1 MIYLGDIP
9 MLNARRFPDTEAV
22 VFEETRFRWPEFNR
36 RINRLANGLACMGFG
51 KGDHIAVLAENCHQ
65 YMEIYY
71 ALAKNGMVAVP
82 LNYRLSDRELTY
94 IINHSDAV
102 GMFVGGDYLELAG
115 KMRPELGAM
124 REYISIDENAE
135 GMTPYEDVMCMGT
148 EDEPE
153 WEKLDENDM
162 VILMY
167 TGGTTGMPKGVMI
180 SHRNLLSA
188 LMGIAI
194 SQRAMILPGLRTLF
208 ALPFFHISNW
218 QPFFFHMMGGCVV
231 INRGAKAE
239 SVVKQII
246 EEKTVVVNLVPTVY
260 INMLEV
266 PGIEDMSFR
275 HVASFSVA
283 GAPIASDAM
292 QRCIEIFGLKLRKGY
307 GLTESASAV
316 SSLDV
321 QDYAMEG
328 DPKLVKRSESV
339 GRETINARVKI
350 RREDGSECDTDEIGE
365 ITVYGKNIMLGYW
378 KDEEQT
384 RRALRD
390 GWLWTGDIGYK
401 DEDGFIYLVD
411 RKGDMIISGGEN
423 VYPNEVEAVLYQHP
437 AVLEASVFGVPHEK
451 WGEAVQAAVV
461 LQPGCEASEEE
472 IITFCRERL
481 GGYKTPRALYFE
493 DDLPKSTV
501 GKVLRRKL
509 IERYSVD
516 A

>member
-1 MIYLGDIP
+1 MIHLGDIP
-9 MLNARRFPDTEAV
+9 MLNSWRFPDKEAV

-36 RINRLANGLACMGFG
+36 RINRLANGLASMGFG

-71 ALAKNGMVAVP
+71 ALAKSGMVAVP
-82 LNYRLSDRELTY
+82 LNYRLSQRELTH
-94 IINHSDAV
+94 IINHSEAV
-102 GMFVGGDYLELAG
+102 GMFVGADYLELAG
-115 KMRPELGAM
+115 KMRPELREI
-124 REYISIDENAE
+124 REYISVEGDVE
-135 GMTPYEDVMCMGT
+135 GMTPYEEVLGMGT
-148 EDEPE
+148 EDEPD

-162 VILMY
+162 IILMY
-167 TGGTTGMPKGVMI
+167 TGGTTGLPKGVMI

-194 SQRAMILPGLRTLF
+194 SQHVMMLPGIRTLF
-208 ALPFFHISNW
+208 ALPFFHIANW

-246 EEKTVVVNLVPTVY
+246 EEKTVLVNLVPTVY
-260 INMLEV
+260 QNMLEV
-266 PGIEDMSFR
+266 PGIEEMDFS
-275 HVASFSVA
+275 HVVSFSVA
-283 GAPIASDAM
+283 GAPMASEVM
-292 QRCIEIFGLKLRKGY
+292 QRCFEVFGLKLGKGY
-307 GLTESASAV
+307 GLTEAASAV
-316 SSLDV
+316 SSLNV
-321 QDYAMEG
+321 RDYALEG

-350 RREDGSECDTDEIGE
+350 RREDGSECGTEEIGE
-365 ITVYGKNIMLGYW
+365 ITVYGKNVMLGYW
-378 KDEEQT
+378 KNEEQT
-384 RRALRD
+384 RKALRD

-401 DEDGFIYLVD
+401 DEDGFIFLVD

-423 VYPNEVEAVLYQHP
+423 VYPTEVEEVLYQHP
-437 AVLEASVFGVPHEK
+437 AIQEASVFGVPHEK
-451 WGEAVQAAVV
+451 WGEVVHAAVV
-461 LQPGCEASEEE
+461 LQPDQEASEEE
-472 IITFCRERL
+472 IIAFCRERL
-481 GGYKTPRALYFE
+481 GGYKTPRVIYFW

-509 IERYSVD
+509 IERYSMD